1 MLGATPGLMM
11 WLSVASPVPEKD
23 AHLRAGPFDTGD
35 DPSTSGTLAGHGW
48 LMMLLVAGAAVPC
61 VALVLLGTRWE
72 RPALQVAG
80 VLAGFA
86 TGGLLY
92 WWGGRVAAGAWPTAG
107 PS

>member
-1 MLGATPGLMM
+1 MCG
-11 WLSVASPVPEKD
+11 
-23 AHLRAGPFDTGD
+23 
-35 DPSTSGTLAGHGW
+35 
-48 LMMLLVAGAAVPC
+48 
-61 VALVLLGTRWE
+61 LVLLGTRWE

-107 PS
+107 PG

>member
-1 MLGATPGLMM
+1 
-11 WLSVASPVPEKD
+11 
-23 AHLRAGPFDTGD
+23 
-35 DPSTSGTLAGHGW
+35 
-48 LMMLLVAGAAVPC
+48 MMLLVAGAAVPC